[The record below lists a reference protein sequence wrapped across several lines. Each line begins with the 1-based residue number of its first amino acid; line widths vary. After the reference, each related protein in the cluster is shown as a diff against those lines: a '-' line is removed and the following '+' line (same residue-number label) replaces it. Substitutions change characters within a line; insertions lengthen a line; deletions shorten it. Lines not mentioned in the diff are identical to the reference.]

1 MKKMLSLA
9 ALLAVVAYAT
19 PASAELKFGG
29 DAGIRMRTQFGD
41 INRDTKEDDVT
52 YQYRIRLKAA
62 ADLGSGYFFK
72 TMLMNEEGNIA
83 GGWQSVGYGNHEAIT
98 VDISNFYFGRMMQD
112 SHYMMGRIPLNSFN
126 NPILDLSL
134 YPMQA
139 LDTPVFNINFDRGY
153 GANYGTKIGDGDLN
167 ATILVLDNEAGRAST
182 LHTDTDGLFND
193 GYGVHL
199 SYKTT
204 IGDVTIEP
212 QIVTVLTETDIWDQT
227 KVATAFTTNA
237 LQGYAPAGTDVT
249 FASKV
254 TPWTLGATASMPVGD
269 ELKLTG
275 SAFYTFCDDGDADY
289 HATLLRLKGE
299 YGPFMAWVDYNA
311 GEDKVADVET
321 SNTFVWAQYKYN
333 VYESAAGSFTLQPTL
348 RWLTT
353 AEDGNDAEKDTST
366 LRAELWATVSF

>member
-1 MKKMLSLA
+1 MSNAIQSVL
-9 ALLAVVAYAT
+9 VENRVFPP
-19 PASAELKFGG
+19 PASAVQGAAISG
-29 DAGIRMRTQFGD
+29 MDAYWALCEEADKDFNGFWSRLARENLQWSKPFTQVLDESEAPFYRWFGD
-41 INRDTKEDDVT
+41 GE
-52 YQYRIRLKAA
+52 
-62 ADLGSGYFFK
+62 
-72 TMLMNEEGNIA
+72 
-83 GGWQSVGYGNHEAIT
+83 
-98 VDISNFYFGRMMQD
+98 
-112 SHYMMGRIPLNSFN
+112 
-126 NPILDLSL
+126 
-134 YPMQA
+134 
-139 LDTPVFNINFDRGY
+139 
-153 GANYGTKIGDGDLN
+153 LN

-212 QIVTVLTETDIWDQT
+212 QIVTVLTETDIWNQDD
-227 KVATAFTTNA
+227 VALEAEDFR
-237 LQGYAPAGTDVT
+237 L
-249 FASKV
+249 ASKV

-299 YGPFMAWVDYNA
+299 YGPFMAWVDYNPA
-311 GEDKVADVET
+311 EDKKAGTEY